1 MTRSETTNGRL
12 SDIIRY
18 LIVYGVLLV
27 SPPAIVAICEVVAD
41 RLHGGTMDS
50 DSVWQTPFMTASML
64 LGTVLAIVV
73 FLWRRWAVL
82 GLGRIRRA
90 DVLKVFLMA
99 IVRGWPS

>member
-1 MTRSETTNGRL
+1 M
-12 SDIIRY
+12 
-18 LIVYGVLLV
+18 VYGVLLV